1 MSGYMSLMD
10 MAWNATVWSRLLV
23 LDLVPPQ
30 KLENEEQS
38 QHRQL
43 NLQLTL
49 GQSDDTHKG

>member
-1 MSGYMSLMD
+1 MSLMD
-10 MAWNATVWSRLLV
+10 MAWNATVWPRLPV

-30 KLENEEQS
+30 KLKNEEQS

-49 GQSDDTHKG
+49 GQSDDTRKG